1 MLPLRRSAPAARSL
15 SRPGSTAANQ
25 PTPDAVPLRSDDAGP
40 TAGGQLVA
48 RVLAGFLSRSLP
60 RHLDQRGLDLA
71 PHPADGDAEDALT
84 ALHEIDD
91 LVGRR
96 AFVHARAVAHQRDA
110 REILGAAFAQVL
122 DRLADLL
129 ERNSG
134 VEKPL
139 DDLEDQDV
147 AEGVE
152 TLGSR
157 SGRRPNGRLDQAGP
171 RPVVELAVGDAGHS
185 AGGGSPKADVVR
197 YRPDHA
203 LEQQALAA
211 GLGGSVAR
219 RRADRPRA
227 ARGVSAHVE
236 PSVRSNRHPRR

>member
-25 PTPDAVPLRSDDAGP
+25 PTPDAVPLRSDDAGA

-48 RVLAGFLSRSLP
+48 RVLAGFLSGPLP

-71 PHPADGDAEDALT
+71 PHPADGDAEDALA
-84 ALHEIDD
+84 ALHEVDD

-96 AFVHARAVAHQRDA
+96 AFVHTRAVAHQRYA
-110 REILGAAFAQVL
+110 REILDAAFAQVL
-122 DRLADLL
+122 GRLANLL
-129 ERNSG
+129 ERNPG

-152 TLGSR
+152 TLGAR
-157 SGRRPNGRLDQAGP
+157 SGRRPIQPTSATLGVGATTVNVTRGPTLDLDFNSKVQ
-171 RPVVELAVGDAGHS
+171 
-185 AGGGSPKADVVR
+185 
-197 YRPDHA
+197 
-203 LEQQALAA
+203 
-211 GLGGSVAR
+211 
-219 RRADRPRA
+219 
-227 ARGVSAHVE
+227 
-236 PSVRSNRHPRR
+236 N